1 MKQEFVPY
9 ELAVKLKQLGFD
21 EECFGYYHNLG
32 SKQLV
37 ISLRNLKEDNN
48 SEIQYFLAPT
58 YSQAFRWFREHQN
71 GSLYHLDFMYK
82 YLKYSSMSYEQ
93 AELAALDKLIKILE
107 SKQQEQ

>member
-58 YSQAFRWFREHQN
+58 YSQAFRWFREKYDIHYSIDRECSQQ
-71 GSLYHLDFMYK
+71 DYK
-82 YLKYSSMSYEQ
+82 WGWKSNL
-93 AELAALDKLIKILE
+93 
-107 SKQQEQ
+107 